1 MNRQFV
7 ASMDNLRDMIAFIVK
22 SAKGLGFDG
31 DCLNQIELAAEE
43 ALVNVISYS
52 YQGMDRGKVDIE
64 CSSPADRNIKIT
76 ITDRG
81 TPFDPIAKGRGFDP
95 EAALASG
102 AEGGFGIFLMTKMMD
117 EVSYHYSDGANILTL
132 LKKLPV

>member
-22 SAKGLGFDG
+22 CAKGLGFDG
-31 DCLNQIELAAEE
+31 DCLSQVELAAEE

-52 YQGMDRGKVDIE
+52 YLGMDRGKVDIE
-64 CSSPADRNIKIT
+64 CSSPDRNLKIT
-76 ITDRG
+76 ITDHG
-81 TPFDPIAKGRGFDP
+81 TPFDPIAKGQGFDP
-95 EAALASG
+95 EAALSNG

-117 EVSYHYSDGANILTL
+117 EVSYQHSNGANILTL
-132 LKKLPV
+132 LKKLPA